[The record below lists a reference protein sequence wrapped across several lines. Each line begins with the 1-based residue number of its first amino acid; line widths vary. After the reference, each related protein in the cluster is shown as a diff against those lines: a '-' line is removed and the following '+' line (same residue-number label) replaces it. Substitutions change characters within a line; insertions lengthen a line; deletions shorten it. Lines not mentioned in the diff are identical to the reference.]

1 MALLSWDV
9 IAVTEDSFIIRI
21 EKGFEVETMNAET
34 FRRHGHEVI
43 DWVADYMQQVEQ
55 YRVLPQVV
63 PGDIRKQLP
72 ATPPVQGEPME
83 QILAD
88 FRDIILPG
96 VTHWNHPRFFAYF
109 PANNSGPSILGEL
122 LSAALGVNAML
133 WQTCPAATELEE
145 QVMDWLRGMVGLPES
160 FHGVIQDTASTATLC
175 ALVCARERLTG
186 FAINTQGFTS
196 EGDDGPG
203 QAGGALR
210 IYTSR
215 ESHSSVE
222 KGAMIAGFG
231 GRNVVKVDVDGRY
244 AMDPADLRR
253 RIQADVEAG
262 LRPCCVVATAGTTS
276 STAMDPLGAIAEI
289 AQDHGVWF
297 HIDAALAGSAAILPE
312 KRWILDGAEFADSLV
327 FNPHKWL
334 FTNFDCS
341 AYFTRD
347 LETLLRSMSILP
359 EYLRTDRSG
368 QVTDFRDWGIPLG
381 RRFRAL
387 KLWFV
392 LRHYGVEGLQE
403 KLRRHIAWAEEF
415 AGWVAESEDFELL
428 APVTVNTVCF
438 RFRPG
443 VGTSDTTP
451 GDEATA
457 EGETEVEAELERLN
471 KALLEEVNSAGRIYM
486 THTKLGDR
494 FTLRLSVGQ
503 TQTERRHVVEAWE
516 CLKGTRVVRSTDS

>member
-1 MALLSWDV
+1 L
-9 IAVTEDSFIIRI
+9 
-21 EKGFEVETMNAET
+21 
-34 FRRHGHEVI
+34 
-43 DWVADYMQQVEQ
+43 
-55 YRVLPQVV
+55 
-63 PGDIRKQLP
+63 
-72 ATPPVQGEPME
+72 
-83 QILAD
+83 
-88 FRDIILPG
+88 
-96 VTHWNHPRFFAYF
+96 
-109 PANNSGPSILGEL
+109 
-122 LSAALGVNAML
+122 
-133 WQTCPAATELEE
+133 
-145 QVMDWLRGMVGLPES
+145 
-160 FHGVIQDTASTATLC
+160 
-175 ALVCARERLTG
+175 
-186 FAINTQGFTS
+186 
-196 EGDDGPG
+196 
-203 QAGGALR
+203 
-210 IYTSR
+210 
-215 ESHSSVE
+215 
-222 KGAMIAGFG
+222 
-231 GRNVVKVDVDGRY
+231 
-244 AMDPADLRR
+244 
-253 RIQADVEAG
+253 
-262 LRPCCVVATAGTTS
+262 
-276 STAMDPLGAIAEI
+276 
-289 AQDHGVWF
+289 WF

-347 LETLLRSMSILP
+347 LDTLLRSMSILP

-443 VGTSDTTP
+443 VGTSDTAP
-451 GDEATA
+451 GDEAMA
-457 EGETEVEAELERLN
+457 EGEAEVEAELERRN

-516 CLKGTRVVRSTDS
+516 CLNGTQVVRSADPD